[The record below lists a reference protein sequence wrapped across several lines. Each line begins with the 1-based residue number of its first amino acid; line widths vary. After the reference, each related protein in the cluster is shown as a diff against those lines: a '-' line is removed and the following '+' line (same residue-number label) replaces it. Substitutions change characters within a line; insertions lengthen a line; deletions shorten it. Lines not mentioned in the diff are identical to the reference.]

1 VKSSAGD
8 PDGMLPDI
16 GRLENISMELLT
28 TCCFKDITGLRIN
41 KVVNLLDYIE
51 ARL

>member
-1 VKSSAGD
+1 
-8 PDGMLPDI
+8 MLPDI

-28 TCCFKDITGLRIN
+28 TCCFKDITGLRIS
-41 KVVNLLDYIE
+41 KVVNSLTYIE